1 VLNVIS
7 RIGTWIKETFDP
19 FTPIL
24 TALLVNE
31 SKKKFQEKGFTVL
44 DFYFD
49 QIIYNCYP
57 MFSQLYDQLLE
68 AMPTDASTENWLKIY
83 GSMSLFNF
91 FSKSLHFV
99 KNLYYCSEKIS
110 DNQMIK
116 YRTKKLLEVT
126 LNFVKNL
133 GKIEG
138 TGKSGVD
145 GIEGCQL
152 RLLDFVIGVLK
163 GNGGAAWGRG
173 KIGGDDMKMIEQV
186 NLACLGLHLRKSNF
200 S

>member
-1 VLNVIS
+1 M
-7 RIGTWIKETFDP
+7 
-19 FTPIL
+19 
-24 TALLVNE
+24 
-31 SKKKFQEKGFTVL
+31 L

-57 MFSQLYDQLLE
+57 MFSQLYDTLLE
-68 AMPTDASTENWLKIY
+68 AMPNEANAEGWVKIY

-99 KNLYYCSEKIS
+99 KNLYFCSEKIS

-126 LNFVKNL
+126 LSFVKNL
-133 GKIEG
+133 GKMEG
-138 TGKSGVD
+138 ADKKGVE
-145 GIEGCQL
+145 GVEGCQL
-152 RLLDFVIGVLK
+152 RLLDFVIGVLR

-173 KIGGDDMKMIEQV
+173 KIGTEDMRTIEQV
-186 NLACLGLHLRKSNF
+186 T
-200 S
+200 